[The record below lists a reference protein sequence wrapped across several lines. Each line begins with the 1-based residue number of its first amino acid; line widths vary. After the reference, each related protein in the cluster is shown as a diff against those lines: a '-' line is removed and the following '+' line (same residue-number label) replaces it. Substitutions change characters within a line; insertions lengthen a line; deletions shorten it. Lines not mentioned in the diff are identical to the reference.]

1 VAKPRR
7 SFDFFFFFFFT
18 AFNENE
24 NNEDDDERIVGRKEK
39 NVRFA
44 SEGGGRSV

>member
-7 SFDFFFFFFFT
+7 SFDFFFFT
-18 AFNENE
+18 AFNKNE
-24 NNEDDDERIVGRKEK
+24 NNEDDDDERIVGRKEK

>member
-7 SFDFFFFFFFT
+7 SFDFFFFT
-18 AFNENE
+18 VFNENE
-24 NNEDDDERIVGRKEK
+24 NDEYDDDDERNIVGRKEK